1 MPGAARQIVKR
12 AAAAVDA
19 LAPPP
24 AGITILIYHRVGRRT
39 PVEVDLPTGL
49 FDDQMAW
56 LREHCDVLTL
66 DDALAR
72 LTDPAH
78 GGSRAR
84 RGRPAV
90 VVTFDDGT
98 ADFAEEAM
106 PVLDRHHI
114 PVTLYVATEFIEQG
128 RPFPDDG
135 TPLSWSA
142 LADAV
147 GTGLVTVGS
156 HTHSHA
162 LLDRADLDVV
172 RSELDRSCGLI
183 EDRLAAPATHFAY
196 PKAVPPSAEAEREVR
211 ARFRSAAL
219 AGTRPNRYGGTDPFR
234 LCRSPIQLS
243 DGMAWFERKAAGGLR
258 AEDVVRQTVNRWRYR
273 GKSY

>member
-1 MPGAARQIVKR
+1 MARAARQIVKR
-12 AAAAVDA
+12 AAAAVDV

-39 PVEVDLPTGL
+39 AVEVDLPTRL

-56 LREHCDVLTL
+56 LRQHCDVFTL
-66 DDALAR
+66 DDALEA
-72 LTDPAH
+72 LADPAH
-78 GGSRAR
+78 VGSRAR
-84 RGRPAV
+84 RVRPAV

-106 PVLDRHHI
+106 PVLARHQI
-114 PVTLYVATEFIEQG
+114 PVTLYVATEFVEQG

-135 TPLSWSA
+135 APLSWPA

-156 HTHSHA
+156 HTHTHA
-162 LLDRADLDVV
+162 LLDRADPDLV

-183 EDRLAAPATHFAY
+183 EDRLGTQVTHFAY
-196 PKAVPPSAEAEREVR
+196 PKAVPPSVEADREVR
-211 ARFRSAAL
+211 RRFRSAAL
-219 AGTRPNRYGGTDPFR
+219 AGTRSNRYGGTDPFR
-234 LCRSPIQLS
+234 LCRSPIQCS

-258 AEDVVRQTVNRWRYR
+258 AEDVVRRTVNRWRYR